1 MDRFVGIDLHK
12 NSFSVCVLDSEGCIE
27 SESAHR
33 ISPASLDA
41 FRCGLSRSD
50 TVCFEVSTSAW
61 EMHDLLCDRVGRVIV
76 ANPMKTKLLCGGDPK
91 TDKLDARRLAQLTQ
105 DKHIAEVWVP
115 DHETREMRE
124 MVRFRQQLTNTKT
137 RMGNIR
143 LCRESLEAFKAA
155 DPYEAL
161 VGPKRSEARELMS
174 QCAEDMEKVADAQL
188 AKLDSVFTRWALSD
202 TRALQLMRHPGVG
215 PFVAAAYVSAMGD
228 MTRFPNSKKAASY
241 TGLVPRVHTS
251 GETSYNGRI
260 TKAGRKE
267 LRHALVQAAWVAI
280 RCDQELASFYRR
292 IAKARGSG
300 KAIVAVARKIA
311 VRLYH
316 LSVDGTCDG
325 LMSEEKYTAKLARL
339 ISTHARPC
347 AGGGTIIAAARK
359 VAKQAYNTEEPDGGQ
374 APTQALPITISS
386 A

>member
-1 MDRFVGIDLHK
+1 LERSVGIDLHK
-12 NSFSVCVLDSEGCIE
+12 NTFSVCVFNSEGVIE
-27 SESAHR
+27 SESKHR
-33 ISPASLDA
+33 VSPASLDA
-41 FRCGLSRSD
+41 FRCGLRISD

-61 EMHDLLCDRVGRVIV
+61 EMYDLLRDRVGRIIV
-76 ANPMKTKLLCGGDPK
+76 ANPMKTKLLSGGDPK
-91 TDKLDARRLAQLTQ
+91 TDKLDARRLAQLAQ

-115 DHETREMRE
+115 DRETREMRE
-124 MVRFRQQLTNTKT
+124 MVRFRQQLTNIKT
-137 RMGNIR
+137 RMGNVR

-155 DPYEAL
+155 DPYESI

-174 QCAEDMEKVADAQL
+174 ECAQDIEKAACAQL

-202 TRALQLMRHPGVG
+202 SRALRLMRHPGIG
-215 PFVAAAYVSAMGD
+215 PFVAAAYISAMGD
-228 MTRFPNSKKAASY
+228 ITRFPDSKKAASY
-241 TGLVPRVHTS
+241 TGLVPRVHAS

-280 RCDQELASFYRR
+280 RCDPELASFYRR

-311 VRLYH
+311 VRLWH
-316 LSVDGTCDG
+316 LTVEGTCDG

-339 ISTHARPC
+339 ISTHARQF
-347 AGGGTIIAAARK
+347 ASSGTIVSAAKEIAKRTFEA
-359 VAKQAYNTEEPDGGQ
+359 EEAQGK
-374 APTQALPITISS
+374 AERTQPFSVDVSS

>member
-1 MDRFVGIDLHK
+1 
-12 NSFSVCVLDSEGCIE
+12 
-27 SESAHR
+27 
-33 ISPASLDA
+33 
-41 FRCGLSRSD
+41 
-50 TVCFEVSTSAW
+50 
-61 EMHDLLCDRVGRVIV
+61 
-76 ANPMKTKLLCGGDPK
+76 
-91 TDKLDARRLAQLTQ
+91 
-105 DKHIAEVWVP
+105 
-115 DHETREMRE
+115 
-124 MVRFRQQLTNTKT
+124 
-137 RMGNIR
+137 
-143 LCRESLEAFKAA
+143 
-155 DPYEAL
+155 
-161 VGPKRSEARELMS
+161 
-174 QCAEDMEKVADAQL
+174 
-188 AKLDSVFTRWALSD
+188 
-202 TRALQLMRHPGVG
+202 
-215 PFVAAAYVSAMGD
+215 MGD

-267 LRHALVQAAWVAI
+267 LRQALVQAAWVAI

-300 KAIVAVARKIA
+300 KAIIAVARKIA

-359 VAKQAYNTEEPDGGQ
+359 VAKQAYNTEAPDGGQ

>member
-12 NSFSVCVLDSEGCIE
+12 NSFSVCILNSEGAIE
-27 SESAHR
+27 SESTHGIA
-33 ISPASLDA
+33 PASLDA
-41 FRCGLSRSD
+41 FRCGLRKSD

-61 EMHDLLCDRVGRVIV
+61 EMHDLLCGRVGRIIV
-76 ANPMKTKLLCGGDPK
+76 ANPMKTKLLSGGDPK

-115 DHETREMRE
+115 DSETREMRE
-124 MVRFRQQLTNTKT
+124 MVRFRQQLTNIKT

-155 DPYEAL
+155 NPYESLA
-161 VGPKRSEARELMS
+161 GPKRSEARELMS
-174 QCAEDMEKVADAQL
+174 KCAQDIEDATGAQL
-188 AKLDSVFTRWALSD
+188 ATLDSVFTQWALSD
-202 TRALQLMRHPGVG
+202 TRALRLMRHPGIG
-215 PFVAAAYVSAMGD
+215 PFVAATYVSAMGD
-228 MTRFPNSKKAASY
+228 ITRFPNPKKAASY
-241 TGLVPRVHTS
+241 TGLVPRVHAS

-267 LRHALVQAAWVAI
+267 LRHALVQAAWIAI

-311 VRLYH
+311 VRLWH
-316 LSVDGTCDG
+316 LTVEGACDG
-325 LMSEEKYTAKLARL
+325 LMSEEKYTAKLTRL
-339 ISTHARPC
+339 ISTHARQY
-347 AGGGTIIAAARK
+347 ADGGTMVAAARNI
-359 VAKQAYNTEEPDGGQ
+359 AKQVYNREEPEKGKAGV
-374 APTQALPITISS
+374 QALPIAISS